1 MTHSEEIAQ
10 LIKQSIPDAEVK
22 GEDMTGTGD
31 HFEIL
36 VVSSVFKGKML
47 IDQHRLVQQALKEA
61 MDDGRIHAVHIK
73 TKTPDD
79 QAQPRIQNDG
89 DFKILR

>member
-22 GEDMTGTGD
+22 VEDMTGTGD

-61 MDDGRIHAVHIK
+61 MDDGRIHAVHINTQTPGEQ
-73 TKTPDD
+73 TKKPSQKDD
-79 QAQPRIQNDG
+79 
-89 DFKILR
+89 DFKIVS

>member
-22 GEDMTGTGD
+22 VEDMTGTGD

-61 MDDGRIHAVHIK
+61 MEDGRIHAVHIK

-79 QAQPRIQNDG
+79 QAKRESHNRD
-89 DFKILR
+89 DFQILH

>member
-22 GEDMTGTGD
+22 VEDMTGTGD

-36 VVSSVFKGKML
+36 VVSSAFKGKML

-61 MDDGRIHAVHIK
+61 MEDGRIHAVHIK
-73 TKTPDD
+73 TKLPGD
-79 QAQPRIQNDG
+79 QTKPRIQN
-89 DFKILR
+89 